1 LQWKLGD
8 HYTNQTYSSLTGWNF
23 DSVTA
28 KTVIVTPGA
37 LLDIKLDATGSSVNF
52 ADDFWRQSQT
62 WTVLSA
68 TRINGNFQLD
78 PVSADSR
85 EVYGSGLGEF
95 IIRQTLTE
103 VKLVWT
109 PAPVPQQ
116 WQARYFPVAWNNAA
130 IAGMSADPDRDGLSN
145 ERERIMG
152 SDPNVTN
159 AHSPLNITVAEKQ
172 ITLSFELPVASGPGF
187 TGLKRCYSLES
198 TTNLANPQI
207 WSAVKGQ
214 DKVSAT
220 GSLVTVIQPVATP
233 ASFYRL
239 RVWLE

>member
-1 LQWKLGD
+1 VLREEWQKQ
-8 HYTNQTYSSLTGWNF
+8 HFSTNWN
-23 DSVTA
+23 TE
-28 KTVIVTPGA
+28 KIG
-37 LLDIKLDATGSSVNF
+37 K
-52 ADDFWRQSQT
+52 
-62 WTVLSA
+62 
-68 TRINGNFQLD
+68 IN
-78 PVSADSR
+78 
-85 EVYGSGLGEF
+85 
-95 IIRQTLTE
+95 
-103 VKLVWT
+103 
-109 PAPVPQQ
+109 
-116 WQARYFPVAWNNAA
+116 
-130 IAGMSADPDRDGLSN
+130 ADPDGDGLSN
-145 ERERIMG
+145 EQERIMG